1 MGKVSPRGIKSSMED
16 SVELNSLS
24 AKKKK
29 KQYICTYFFINQWL
43 FRNLIN
49 TKFTNRNT
57 TALYGP

>member
-29 KQYICTYFFINQWL
+29 AVYMYIFFYKPMVI
-43 FRNLIN
+43 
-49 TKFTNRNT
+49 
-57 TALYGP
+57 